1 MSGDDGQL
9 GGLCNR
15 IVGLRDGMILVKREA
30 GTPGDSRVELAY
42 RVKVDG
48 SERVI
53 RYKPEGKERLRAQEV
68 RLNPG
73 ADLDSEECRR
83 SLSGIAVA

>member
-9 GGLCNR
+9 GGLCNP
-15 IVGLRDGMILVKREA
+15 IVGLRDGIKREA
-30 GTPGDSRVELAY
+30 GTPGDSRVDLAY

-48 SERVI
+48 AERVI